1 MQDKTHLYIA
11 PKKTDFSKEK
21 SVLWLNV
28 KQNEPAQHIHHIDT
42 YIESALRPQFNV
54 LKFIIN
60 GEPNENEWR
69 LNKGFLESLSR
80 KAADSNYIEKNK
92 EKIFKQLDE
101 TFKDIHYIDYCFINF
116 DFIYLPL
123 NPYVSAKESKKLNEA
138 ANEFFDYTKPISDS
152 EKKLID
158 KTNEKVLKEF
168 YRYVSMFAFSTS
180 LTAMTFLVHEY
191 MSIKKKCGQFFVF
204 CIDPDGYWPKW
215 MQYGNTKF
223 LYFTE
228 DKRGSRHM
236 DGFEIAQ
243 INHLTNTT
251 IKENCDPDKKE
262 SFVWIGTL
270 FNRKGTRSTVYD
282 TYIKDLNGLDYSFY
296 CPLTLDSINKKENDR
311 NKALTKDAFSDLYE
325 SVINNKHYK
334 GSCKTYEVDDIMAEH
349 KYSLITR
356 CRSVYDS
363 LNFRPVL
370 YAKHG
375 VLPFLDPQFDP
386 DCLIYPKE
394 MQAKLLVYSAK
405 DIKDRIAYFDAHD
418 DERKE
423 MLLKI
428 RRMLRVDEYMKD
440 SDAAARKAIHSIIPE
455 FKP

>member
-21 SVLWLNV
+21 SVLWVNV

-92 EKIFKQLDE
+92 AKIFKQLDE
-101 TFKDIHYIDYCFINF
+101 TFKDIPYIDYCFINF

-138 ANEFFDYTKPISDS
+138 ANEFFDYTQPISDS